1 MEGSGMN
8 RTTQHALR
16 ALLLG
21 VVATLTMSSA
31 ALAQEYPPAV
41 PPHAGNLHASVSSDG
56 VVEVSGEECGAEE
69 AVAIT
74 FGGTEIAT
82 ATTDAAGTFATS
94 FDVPEGTAAG
104 SHTVVAHNDVCELT
118 TTVTVSAA
126 GEGDGEENEGA
137 LPFTGSNS
145 GTFLMAIMA
154 LVIGAG
160 MVALARNRRGLAKA
174 LRA

>member
-1 MEGSGMN
+1 MN
-8 RTTQHALR
+8 RTAQLALR

-21 VVATLTMSSA
+21 VVATLTLHSA
-31 ALAQEYPPAV
+31 AMAQEYPPAE
-41 PPHAGNLHASVSSDG
+41 PPRAGSLHASISSDG

-69 AVAIT
+69 AVAIE
-74 FGGTEIAT
+74 FGGAEIAA

-94 FDVPEGTAAG
+94 FGVPEGTAAG
-104 SHTVVAHNDVCELT
+104 SYTVFAHNDVCELT

-126 GEGDGEENEGA
+126 GADDGEDNGEEHEGA
-137 LPFTGSNS
+137 LPFTGSSS
-145 GTFLMAIMA
+145 GTFLMAIMT

-160 MVALARNRRGLAKA
+160 LVALARNRRGLAKA

>member
-1 MEGSGMN
+1 MN
-8 RTTQHALR
+8 RTTRYAMR

-31 ALAQEYPPAV
+31 AMAQEYPPAE
-41 PPHAGNLHASVSSDG
+41 PPHAGNLHASISSDG

-74 FGGTEIAT
+74 FGGADIAT
-82 ATTDAAGTFATS
+82 ATTDAAGSFATE

-104 SHTVVAHNDVCELT
+104 SYTVVAHNDVCELT
-118 TTVTVSAA
+118 TTVTVSDA
-126 GEGDGEENEGA
+126 GAGADEGDGEHEGA

-160 MVALARNRRGLAKA
+160 MVAFARNRRGLAKA
-174 LRA
+174 LKA

>member
-1 MEGSGMN
+1 MN
-8 RTTQHALR
+8 RTARHARR

-21 VVATLTMSSA
+21 MVATLTLHGA
-31 ALAQEYPPAV
+31 AFAQEYPPAE
-41 PPHAGNLHASVSSDG
+41 PPRSGNLLASVSSDG
-56 VVEVSGEECGAEE
+56 VVEVNGEECGAEE
-69 AVAIT
+69 VVAIT
-74 FGGTEIAT
+74 FGGAEVAT
-82 ATTDAAGTFATS
+82 ATTDADGGFATS
-94 FDVPEGTAAG
+94 FELPEGTADG
-104 SHTVVAHNDVCELT
+104 SYTVVAHNDVCELT

-126 GEGDGEENEGA
+126 EADESDDEQGA

-160 MVALARNRRGLAKA
+160 MIALARNRRGLAKA